1 MHWPVWGLNTCC
13 LGLLGCFSCFSCFV
27 SFLVF
32 SFLFVVLGAAETDP
46 DPSRHVAAIVVAL
59 AELGVVV
66 DSKGRTFTA
75 PPELEF
81 EHVHSDE
88 DFPFWIE
95 VLWIGLEPRT
105 CRMDIRGPDNCRS
118 GRDVCVAVLSNPIMS
133 TIRRNRVSA
142 SGPVHSGGFTLVEL
156 LVVTLGILLLLG
168 LAGQSNCRAQGE
180 RKDGTALAISATE
193 PEAATIKATRGWLAT
208 NAVRLETVEAGHG
221 FGDMQP
227 LRPIIGSARV
237 VALGEATHGTR
248 EFFQLKHRMLEF
260 LVTEMGFNIFAIEA
274 TMPESFDINNYVLT
288 GQGDSAKALAGIY
301 FWTWDTE
308 EVRTMIESMRSYNA
322 DPNHTRKVRFYGF
335 DMQLPARAARGVHEY
350 LQRVDPDA
358 AKTAGPVLLRLANPW
373 EVEHLDR
380 MSEESQREMIASV
393 ASILLRLDQRE
404 AKYVNLTSR
413 RDWQMARQG
422 ARILSQNLEFRFLN
436 PGARDRF
443 MAENIRWMLDFEGPN
458 AKLVAWAH
466 NAHVAAE
473 PGDRNASMGSWLKK
487 MFGPEFVNFGFAFN
501 QGSLQ
506 ARDMAHAGE
515 LRTFTIGPA
524 PEGSLDAILA
534 GAGLSIAAVDL
545 RALPKTGAVAEFF
558 GEPVQTRWA
567 GAGYVKGGF
576 TVSKR
581 FPEVYDALF
590 FIEKTT
596 AARALPEGLRPAKP
610 KPLPH
615 AANLGFEES
624 TAEGRPAYWSVPN
637 GIAGVEY
644 QVEDATDR
652 PHGGRRCAVIKHP
665 PGRHYGEAFGELSQR
680 INAAPFREQQLR
692 LQAAVRVEG
701 VSPGSQAYLW
711 LTVESLLGPQS
722 YATAPI
728 SGSSAKY
735 VPNILRIGLTEL

>member
-1 MHWPVWGLNTCC
+1 MR
-13 LGLLGCFSCFSCFV
+13 
-27 SFLVF
+27 
-32 SFLFVVLGAAETDP
+32 VLGF
-46 DPSRHVAAIVVAL
+46 
-59 AELGVVV
+59 G
-66 DSKGRTFTA
+66 FTA
-75 PPELEF
+75 PDLLP
-81 EHVHSDE
+81 
-88 DFPFWIE
+88 
-95 VLWIGLEPRT
+95 G
-105 CRMDIRGPDNCRS
+105 NRS
-118 GRDVCVAVLSNPIMS
+118 TSTNVDLARDVCVAAWSEPMMTITGRTRRLAGLS
-133 TIRRNRVSA
+133 
-142 SGPVHSGGFTLVEL
+142 VHSTGVTRLDR
-156 LVVTLGILLLLG
+156 LVVTLGMLLLLG
-168 LAGQSNCRAQGE
+168 VAGQSNCRAQGGS
-180 RKDGTALAISATE
+180 KDGTASTISATK
-193 PEAATIKATRGWLAT
+193 PEAATINATRSWLAT

-221 FGDMQP
+221 FADLQP
-227 LRPIIGSARV
+227 LKPIIGSARI

-274 TMPESFDINNYVLT
+274 TMFESFDINHYVLT
-288 GQGDSAKALAGIY
+288 GEGDSARALAGLY

-308 EVRTMIESMRSYNA
+308 EVRAMIEWMRSYNT
-322 DPNHTRKVRFYGF
+322 DTNHARKVRFYGF
-335 DMQLPARAARGVHEY
+335 DMQSPARAARGVHEY

-373 EVEHLDR
+373 EVEHLDGL
-380 MSEESQREMIASV
+380 SEQSQRQMIASV
-393 ASILLRLDQRE
+393 AAILSRLDQRE
-404 AKYVNLTSR
+404 AKYVNPTSR

-443 MAENIRWMLDFEGPN
+443 MAENIRWMLEFEGPD

-473 PGDRNASMGSWLKK
+473 SGDRNGSMGSWLKK
-487 MFGPEFVNFGFAFN
+487 MFGPDMVNFGFAFN
-501 QGSLQ
+501 QGALQ

-534 GAGLSIAAVDL
+534 GAGLSIAAADL

-558 GEPVQTRWA
+558 REPVQTRWA

-615 AANLGFEES
+615 AANLDFEES

-644 QVEDATDR
+644 RVEDTADR

-665 PGRHYGEAFGELSQR
+665 PGRHYGEVFGELSQR

-701 VSPGSQAYLW
+701 ASPGSQAYLW

-722 YATAPI
+722 YASAPISAAKWQMYELTAPI
-728 SGSSAKY
+728 SPTAQNLSYGLAFVGEGQAAIDDVTLTPAGRPVKLSSHGRSIALGTLGLGG
-735 VPNILRIGLTEL
+735 VAVALLRWRQGNRKGGGPA